1 MINRLLVPPSEE
13 ESAVECIAPPM
24 HQISEAQPGPN
35 HRRARRVWPRRHPL
49 RVPYGKGLY
58 LFVTPSGVRSWQYR
72 YRYRGKQQTLS
83 LGVYRYVPTKV
94 ATMRH
99 QAARQLLAAGM
110 DPKGRKTALHRL
122 WLDQPVTRTTA

>member
-1 MINRLLVPPSEE
+1 MAVPIDRPVQPVRPSPHPDFGL
-13 ESAVECIAPPM
+13 IHAP
-24 HQISEAQPGPN
+24 GT
-35 HRRARRVWPRRHPL
+35 PRRHPL
-49 RVPYGKGLY
+49 RVPYGKRLY
-58 LFVTPSGVRSWQYR
+58 LFITPSGVRSWQYR
-72 YRYRGKQQTLS
+72 YRYRRKQQTLS

-99 QAARQLLAAGM
+99 QAARQLLAAGV